1 MTRYQTFKAIRTEID
16 RLNRV
21 IDLKIIKGT
30 KYHRE
35 AAKHKILVGSLKR
48 LAAEK
53 LWSSLFSFI

>member
-1 MTRYQTFKAIRTEID
+1 MTKYQAYRAIRTEID

-35 AAKHKILVGSLKR
+35 AAKHKILVSSLKR
-48 LAAEK
+48 LAAGK
-53 LWSSLFSFI
+53 LWSNLFSFI